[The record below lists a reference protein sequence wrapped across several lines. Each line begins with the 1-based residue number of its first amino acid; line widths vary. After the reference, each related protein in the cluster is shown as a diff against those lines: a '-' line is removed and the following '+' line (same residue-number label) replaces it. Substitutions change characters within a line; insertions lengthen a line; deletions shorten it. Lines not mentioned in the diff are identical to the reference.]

1 MSMTRLNIH
10 PMTAGTNQGDS
21 LPGNT
26 PDPLFL
32 VPVSPDEAMALARTI
47 LAGDPAPYE
56 ASLAR
61 QAIGILLREWG
72 DLDAGTRELRA
83 ALRLARAARS
93 TDRQADV
100 LAALGMALIYQ
111 GRSSQG
117 LAAFD
122 SSLSL
127 VAGLE
132 AGHVLVRRGIA
143 LHVLG
148 RHSEALDDLRHAVR
162 SLRSAGDTVWEAR
175 ALTARALVHLASGA
189 PGRANHDLSRAE
201 NLFASTSQELEIAYI
216 WHNRGL
222 VAFRSGDLPRALS
235 CLGEA
240 GRRYR
245 LLNVSTPDLSIDR
258 CALLLSAG
266 LSGDALREADDAVR
280 EFPGDG
286 GQATKKAE
294 LLLTAAQAALAAAQP
309 QAAAER
315 AAAARRMFAAQG
327 RPWWQAQAALLHL
340 QARFAA
346 SSVAG
351 GPVAGGPVAGGPV
364 TGGPVTAGL
373 LRQAEQAAVS
383 LDQLGSA
390 DAQQARLLA
399 GRVALALG
407 RRQDADQQFAAA
419 ARSRYRRA
427 SALVRA
433 HGWLAEALRADAA
446 GNQRRLLS
454 ACRQGLAVLDE
465 HLVTLGASELRAQAT
480 AQGAELAALAQRAA
494 LRSGRSRQLL
504 AWSERWRAS
513 ALAIPSARPVDD
525 ARLQADLTALRDVTS
540 RLDRAAAHGDPMV
553 ILRREQLR
561 LEAAVRERVL
571 RSRGSGAG
579 GERRFDVAGLLG
591 QLGDARLVQIVA
603 IDGRLHLL
611 VCGDGKVRHVADGRL
626 DEAAREVDY
635 ARFSLRRLAHGRGAG
650 PGGRGAGPGDGVAA
664 LEASGRRL
672 EAALLGPV
680 SRSLGDGPVIMV
692 PPGMLQAVPWALLP
706 SLRDREVSVA
716 PSARAWLQA
725 RRAVPPAG
733 RAGPVLIRG
742 PGLGAGGGELQALA
756 AEYPGAT
763 VLSAGTATAR
773 RVLDALDGA
782 PLAHIAAHGTFRADS
797 PLFSSLRMDD
807 GPLTVHDLE
816 GLRRAPFRVVLSSC
830 DSGML
835 APAGANELL
844 GLTSSLIPLG
854 TAGIVASVV
863 PVNDQA
869 TAGLMVDLHR
879 QLRKGATLGQAL
891 REARAG
897 VENDPVLAATAWSFI
912 ALGAC

>member
-1 MSMTRLNIH
+1 MG
-10 PMTAGTNQGDS
+10 AGTNHDDV
-21 LPGNT
+21 LPSRV
-26 PDPLFL
+26 PDLL
-32 VPVSPDEAMALARTI
+32 ALASARPDEAMVKAREI
-47 LAGDPAPYE
+47 LAADPAPFE
-56 ASLAR
+56 ASIAR
-61 QAIGILLREWG
+61 QTIGMLLREFG

-93 TDRQADV
+93 AGRQADV
-100 LAALGMALIYQ
+100 LAALGVALIYQ
-111 GRSSQG
+111 GHSSQG
-117 LAAFD
+117 LAALD
-122 SSLSL
+122 SSLLL
-127 VAGLE
+127 VTGPAAGR
-132 AGHVLVRRGIA
+132 VLHRRGIA
-143 LHVLG
+143 LWVLG
-148 RHSEALDDLRHAVR
+148 RHVEALSDLRRAVR
-162 SLRSAGDTVWEAR
+162 VLRSDHDSMWEAR
-175 ALTARALVHLASGA
+175 ALSARALVHLAIGA
-189 PGRANHDLSRAE
+189 PGRADHDLSRAE
-201 NLFASTSQELEIAYI
+201 RLFATTSQDLEVAFT

-235 CLGEA
+235 YLDEA
-240 GRRYR
+240 DRRYR
-245 LLNVSTPDLSIDR
+245 LLNISTPDLSIDR

-266 LSGDALREADDAVR
+266 LPSDALREADAAVR
-280 EFPGDG
+280 EFPGNG

-309 QAAAER
+309 QAATER
-315 AAAARRMFAAQG
+315 AGAARRMFGAQG
-327 RPWWQAQAALLHL
+327 RPWWQSQAALLHL
-340 QARFAA
+340 QARFAGWPGSA
-346 SSVAG
+346 
-351 GPVAGGPVAGGPV
+351 GPV
-364 TGGPVTAGL
+364 TQSVTESVTGQVTGPVIGPVIGPVTAGL
-373 LRQAEQAAVS
+373 LRQAEQVAVS
-383 LDQLGSA
+383 LDELGSA

-407 RRQDADQQFAAA
+407 RRQDADRHFAAA
-419 ARSRYRRA
+419 ARSRHHRA

-480 AQGAELAALAQRAA
+480 ARGAEFAALAQRAA

-513 ALAIPSARPVDD
+513 ALAIPPARPVDD
-525 ARLQADLTALRDVTS
+525 AGLQTDLTALRDVTS
-540 RLDRAAAHGDPMV
+540 RLDRAAAHGDPVV
-553 ILRREQLR
+553 ILHREQLR
-561 LEAAVRERVL
+561 LEAAVRKRVL
-571 RSRGSGAG
+571 TSHGRGPG
-579 GERRFDVAGLLG
+579 GVRRFDVAGFLG
-591 QLGDARLVQIVA
+591 HLGDARLVQIVA

-611 VCGDGKVRHVADGRL
+611 VCGQGRVRHVAGGRL

-635 ARFSLRRLAHGRGAG
+635 ARFSLRRLAHGRGTG
-650 PGGRGAGPGDGVAA
+650 PDDGMAA
-664 LEASGRRL
+664 LAASGSRL

-680 SRSLGDGPVIMV
+680 SRHLGDGPVIMI
-692 PPGMLQAVPWALLP
+692 PPGTLQAVPWALLP
-706 SLRDREVSVA
+706 ALRDREVSVA

-725 RRAVPPAG
+725 RAAVPPPE

-763 VLSAGTATAR
+763 VLSSGTATAR

-816 GLRRAPFRVVLSSC
+816 GLHRAPYRLILPSC

-869 TAGLMVDLHR
+869 TASLMVDLHR

-897 VENDPVLAATAWSFI
+897 VDEDSVLAATAWSFI